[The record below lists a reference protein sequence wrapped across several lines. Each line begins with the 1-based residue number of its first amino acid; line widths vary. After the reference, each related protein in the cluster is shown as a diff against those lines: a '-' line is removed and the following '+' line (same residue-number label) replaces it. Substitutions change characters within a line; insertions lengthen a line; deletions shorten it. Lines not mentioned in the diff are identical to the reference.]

1 MTHPIRLKS
10 LKFHTV
16 SVTERTDWTFAEVSD
31 GQVAYLVEVTAGGV
45 TKQVVDHL
53 AQMVSKLR
61 EHSIDDESE
70 IAGLLGIAPARLQND
85 HSLAVAVSSL
95 RTSIVGLQAH
105 HNRQGLTKFLGGEPR
120 DSVPLYANI
129 NRSLLG
135 ARRTPAD
142 FAAAAERAAKE
153 GFSIIKCAP
162 FDDIAH
168 GQATGAIL
176 EAAAIGVARVEAV
189 RAAIGPGVDIFVDCH
204 SCFDEESSVL
214 IADKLAESSI
224 AWFEEPIPPATG
236 LPELVRVATRISQPM
251 AGGEDGYGEEFFTDL
266 LESGALRILMPDIKY
281 CGGVAEACRASRAVI
296 QAGGS
301 ASLHCPSGPVSQL
314 ASASVTAAVA
324 GSMPLE
330 HAVYEATWRAEVLSP
345 LERIENGRFWFPER
359 GDSGAELNM
368 DLVRAKGRSWTP

>member
-1 MTHPIRLKS
+1 VAHPIRLKS

-16 SVTERTDWTFAEVSD
+16 SATERTDWTFAEVSD
-31 GQVAYLVEVTAGGV
+31 GDAVYIVEVTAGGV

-70 IAGLLGIAPARLQND
+70 IAGLLGMDSARLQND
-85 HSLAVAVSSL
+85 HSLAVAVSSV
-95 RTSIVGLQAH
+95 RTAIVGLQASH
-105 HNRQGLTKFLGGEPR
+105 DRQGLTKFLGGEPR

-135 ARRTPAD
+135 VRRTPVD

-168 GQATGAIL
+168 GQATSAIL
-176 EAAAIGVARVEAV
+176 EAAVIGVARVEAV

-204 SCFDEESSVL
+204 SCFDEESAVV
-214 IADKLAESSI
+214 IADKLAESNI
-224 AWFEEPIPPATG
+224 AWLEEPIPPATG
-236 LPELVRVATRISQPM
+236 LPELTRVATRISQPM

-281 CGGVAEACRASRAVI
+281 CGGVAEASRASRAVI

-314 ASASVTAAVA
+314 ASASVTAAAA

-330 HAVYEATWRAEVLSP
+330 HAVYEAPWRAEVLSP
-345 LERIENGRFWFPER
+345 PERIENGRFWFPEG
-359 GDSGAELNM
+359 GDGGAELNM
-368 DLVRAKGRSWTP
+368 DLVRAKGTSWTP

>member
-1 MTHPIRLKS
+1 MAHPIWLKS
-10 LKFHTV
+10 LKFHAIP
-16 SVTERTDWTFAEVSD
+16 VTERTEWTFAEVSD
-31 GQVAYLVEVTAGGV
+31 GHTVYIVEVTAGSI

-53 AQMVSKLR
+53 ARMVSELGQ
-61 EHSIDDESE
+61 HAIDDESMV
-70 IAGLLGIAPARLQND
+70 AGLLGIGSQQLQND

-95 RTSIVGLQAH
+95 RTAIVGFQADH
-105 HNRQGLTKFLGGEPR
+105 DGLDLTKFLGGEPQ
-120 DSVPLYANI
+120 DGVPLYANI

-153 GFSIIKCAP
+153 GFRTIKCAP

-168 GQATGAIL
+168 GQDTDAIL
-176 EAAAIGVARVEAV
+176 EAAVIGVARVEAV
-189 RAAIGPGVDIFVDCH
+189 RAAIGPDVDIFVDCH
-204 SCFDEESSVL
+204 SCFDEESAVV
-214 IADKLAESSI
+214 IAGKLAASNI

-236 LPELVRVATRISQPM
+236 LRELARVATRISQPM

-296 QAGGS
+296 QAGGR
-301 ASLHCPSGPVSQL
+301 ASLHSPSGPVSQL

-330 HAVYEATWRAEVLSP
+330 HAVYEAEWRAEVLSP
-345 LERIENGRFWFPER
+345 PERIENGRFWFPEG
-359 GDSGAELNM
+359 GDGGAALNM
-368 DLVRAKGRSWTP
+368 DLIQAKGRSWTP